1 VARFEPTTPKLS
13 KINFNSSN
21 PTPNLTDAVNVAWTP
36 LGPNENK
43 VYRIGAKLKV
53 EEDYKK
59 DVLR

>member
-1 VARFEPTTPKLS
+1 MTF
-13 KINFNSSN
+13 ISSN

-43 VYRIGAKLKV
+43 IYRIGDKLKV
-53 EEDYKK
+53 EDDYKK